1 MGVFL
6 ILFLVILF
14 LYFTSKNISLYC
26 FSSGGAISC
35 RWSNCLLKYEGS
47 ELMIVKAPD
56 YVEVVRI
63 EEEAG
68 STVFSPSPFAGTYT
82 ALLSCENG
90 EAIQKI
96 SVG

>member
-1 MGVFL
+1 
-6 ILFLVILF
+6 
-14 LYFTSKNISLYC
+14 
-26 FSSGGAISC
+26 
-35 RWSNCLLKYEGS
+35 
-47 ELMIVKAPD
+47 MIVKAPD
-56 YVEVVRI
+56 YVEVVKI